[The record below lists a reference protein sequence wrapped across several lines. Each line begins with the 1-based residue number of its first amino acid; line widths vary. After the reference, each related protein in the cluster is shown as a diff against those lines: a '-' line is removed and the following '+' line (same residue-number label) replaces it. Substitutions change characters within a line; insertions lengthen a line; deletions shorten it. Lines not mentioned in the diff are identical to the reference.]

1 MVVIEVNN
9 HRTGTSI
16 LLALIEVISVASSL
30 TFECPNEK
38 HWVRKN
44 MKECWIGI
52 QREREKEKDRQKA
65 SEFMKLRA
73 LINSAAA
80 LDSLDQISTPHCV
93 FPTLC
98 FPFFQMSFKLP
109 R

>member
-52 QREREKEKDRQKA
+52 QRERERKRSAKSKRIHEAQGTYKFGSGARFIRSDLDA
-65 SEFMKLRA
+65 S
-73 LINSAAA
+73 
-80 LDSLDQISTPHCV
+80 
-93 FPTLC
+93 LC
-98 FPFFQMSFKLP
+98 FSHPMFSILP
-109 R
+109 